1 MTAARGTG
9 GRGEVA
15 CRAGVSSLLV
25 GLFVIALAQ
34 ATGPAMTPPLYD
46 GVFPVDAY
54 KWLSPPP
61 GEHGDPTSDMAT
73 VQVKGVRSPLLAI
86 GTKELPPQA
95 QLFGP
100 PGALVLPSG
109 TTEIRMS
116 VAPIPA
122 ASSPTD
128 GHIEGNVYRIT
139 VADQNGQPL
148 AAQASAL
155 VSVVLRGPGNL
166 AEATVERFV
175 NGSWQPLKTT
185 PAGIGSTFIAV
196 VTDFG
201 DFTLVAPGA
210 APSYAASG
218 SPAGGSASAPAS
230 SPSQSPG
237 PEASPPPASATA
249 GDRTPLIVGLAVGAG
264 LLAGAAVWF
273 VTGRARNRG

>member
-15 CRAGVSSLLV
+15 VRAGVSSLLV

-34 ATGPAMTPPLYD
+34 ATGPAMRPPLYD

-73 VQVKGVRSPLLAI
+73 VQVKGERSPLLAI

-148 AAQASAL
+148 TAQASAL

-230 SPSQSPG
+230 SPSQNPG